1 MPPGVGGTVTVP
13 TMRMLGSSARTSASL
28 ASQIPMSLR
37 SVVHKHT
44 HRHTHTHTHTTQDG
58 KIERAVGW
66 LYVAILECRGSHV
79 PNGIIEVSGRL
90 EEWAK

>member
-1 MPPGVGGTVTVP
+1 MTVP

-44 HRHTHTHTHTTQDG
+44 HTHTTQDG
-58 KIERAVGW
+58 KTERAVGW
-66 LYVAILECRGSHV
+66 LYVEILECRGSHV
-79 PNGIIEVSGRL
+79 PNGIIGVSGRL
-90 EEWAK
+90 GEWAK